1 MCLSSLFVPPFSL
14 SPSQEWLAPFTF
26 LLWREFSFKEIAIK
40 KKRDQTFIKPNE
52 SDLVNCATCKICF
65 NRVNWL
71 RGEIK
76 TDYNHFTNSWI
87 WYTSLHLVDNWPL
100 NFKQHIWHCC
110 FPHNFVKNLFPFCTL
125 FQCANAGEMKVNWNE
140 SRGNATRILNFCIFI
155 LSCKSKK
162 SFQDVLNFLQ
172 NWVTI
177 TFWKHN
183 SDFGCFNFCF

>member
-1 MCLSSLFVPPFSL
+1 MQLVKYVLTASTDWEAKS
-14 SPSQEWLAPFTF
+14 
-26 LLWREFSFKEIAIK
+26 K
-40 KKRDQTFIKPNE
+40 QTITTLPTLGYGN
-52 SDLVNCATCKICF
+52 
-65 NRVNWL
+65 
-71 RGEIK
+71 
-76 TDYNHFTNSWI
+76 
-87 WYTSLHLVDNWPL
+87 TSLHLVDNWPL

-183 SDFGCFNFCF
+183 SDFGCFNFCFYISANTLRWHSATWRGGFLSKWGFCAHCWTMGDLSSFGIVQSFLKQWGFIF

>member
-1 MCLSSLFVPPFSL
+1 M
-14 SPSQEWLAPFTF
+14 
-26 LLWREFSFKEIAIK
+26 
-40 KKRDQTFIKPNE
+40 
-52 SDLVNCATCKICF
+52 
-65 NRVNWL
+65 

-87 WYTSLHLVDNWPL
+87 SWNTSLHLVDNWPL

-177 TFWKHN
+177 TFWNIVQKHN
-183 SDFGCFNFCF
+183 SDYKRFCWYLKLIWCVDTASLEDEGPYQTEAFCGRSSTKGDLSSFGIVQSFLGAGQRVYT